1 VHPLV
6 AALPVEE
13 KGLVLGALLA
23 RMPPEDV
30 VARFAGDTGARCR
43 VALDALAAETRSGR
57 AAALAALIALVRG
70 PVPAGIERV
79 HPGWLRERLAP
90 ESTVV
95 IRAVADGL
103 PVEVR
108 RVAEEILGE
117 RGENPKRPAP
127 ALAQAGIAEL
137 RRVVFAGLVPIG
149 APSASATPELRALLA
164 HSFAALEEA
173 IELRGAETLGTSLQ
187 GAPAA
192 VVGQAAAG
200 LGGALARVVLDAA
213 ARPGPIEA
221 RETARRLV
229 AGTAVEK
236 PADANLAWDLGARAL
251 ATALAGEDTSSV
263 QAVAQRLSPERGRR
277 WLTYAGKSRG

>member
-1 VHPLV
+1 M
-6 AALPVEE
+6 AALPLEE

-23 RMPPEDV
+23 RMPREDL

-43 VALDALAAETRSGR
+43 LALDALAAETRSGR
-57 AAALAALIALVRG
+57 AAALAALIALVRA

-79 HPGWLRERLAP
+79 HPSWLRERLAP

-95 IRAVADGL
+95 IRVVADGL

-117 RGENPKRPAP
+117 RGENPKGPAP

-137 RRVVFAGLVPIG
+137 RRLVFAGLVPIA

-164 HSFAALEEA
+164 HSFAGLEEA
-173 IELRGAETLGTSLQ
+173 IELRGADTLGTSLQ

-229 AGTAVEK
+229 AETAGEK
-236 PADANLAWDLGARAL
+236 PADANMAWDLGARAL
-251 ATALAGEDTSSV
+251 AIALAGEDVASV